1 MRMRAGAKDLA
12 NGGRSRGRA
21 AVRGRDEADGWGI
34 PVSVPRRGERGGS
47 DERDPPVSDP
57 QREEGA
63 AHMARAWAEREWAG
77 LQADFPATRCTVLFF
92 FFFLCSF

>member
-1 MRMRAGAKDLA
+1 MRGPRTSLTAAGAVAEPPCAVETKLT
-12 NGGRSRGRA
+12 GGASPSASREEGR
-21 AVRGRDEADGWGI
+21 G
-34 PVSVPRRGERGGS
+34 GGS